1 MHNPLSRLY
10 VVVPAAGTGQRMDSA
25 VPKQYLELNSGQTVL
40 GMTVSKLQS
49 LRPERLVVALHA
61 ADTWFDDLHL
71 SGVDRVVGGEN
82 RAASVLSALTAID
95 ARDDD
100 LILVHDAV
108 RPCVRVADINRLI
121 DLARNHAEGALL
133 ATPVIDTLKRVTD
146 QQVTA
151 TVDRSQLWQAQTPQ
165 IFRFELLKRALLAA
179 PAATDEASAVEAL
192 GILPRICRGRAD
204 NLKITTNEDLAMA
217 RFIVSSAPQ

>member
-10 VVVPAAGTGQRMDSA
+10 VVVPAAGTGQRMGSA

-95 ARDDD
+95 ARNDD

-121 DLARNHAEGALL
+121 DLARDHAEGALL

>member
-10 VVVPAAGTGQRMDSA
+10 VVVPAAGTGQRMGSA

-40 GMTVSKLQS
+40 GMTVSKLQL

-121 DLARNHAEGALL
+121 DLARDHAEGVLL

>member
-10 VVVPAAGTGQRMDSA
+10 VVVPAAGTGQRMGSA

-204 NLKITTNEDLAMA
+204 NLKITTSEDLAMA

>member
-10 VVVPAAGTGQRMDSA
+10 VVVPAAGTGQRMGSA

-40 GMTVSKLQS
+40 GMTVSKLQL

-121 DLARNHAEGALL
+121 DLARDHAEGALL

-192 GILPRICRGRAD
+192 GILPRICQGRAD

-217 RFIVSSAPQ
+217 RFIVSGAPQ

>member
-10 VVVPAAGTGQRMDSA
+10 VVVPAAGTGQRMGSA

-40 GMTVSKLQS
+40 GMTVSKLQL

-108 RPCVRVADINRLI
+108 RPCVRVADINLLI
-121 DLARNHAEGALL
+121 DLARDHAEGALL

>member
-10 VVVPAAGTGQRMDSA
+10 VVVPAAGTGQRMGSA

-40 GMTVSKLQS
+40 GVTMSKLQS

-121 DLARNHAEGALL
+121 DLARDHAEGALL

>member
-10 VVVPAAGTGQRMDSA
+10 VVVPAAGTGQRMGSA
-25 VPKQYLELNSGQTVL
+25 VPKQYLELNPGQTIL
-40 GMTVSKLQS
+40 GMTVSKLQT

-61 ADTWFDDLHL
+61 TDTWFGELHL
-71 SGVDRVVGGEN
+71 SGVDRVVGGDN
-82 RAASVLSALTAID
+82 RAASVLCALAAID
-95 ARDDD
+95 AGDDD

-121 DLARNHAEGALL
+121 ELARGHAEGALL

-146 QQVTA
+146 RRVTE

-165 IFRFELLKRALLAA
+165 IFRFELLQRALLAA
-179 PAATDEASAVEAL
+179 PSATDEASAVEAL
-192 GILPRICRGRAD
+192 GISPRICQGRAD

-217 RFIVSSAPQ
+217 RFIVSGEPQ

>member
-40 GMTVSKLQS
+40 GMTVSKLQL

-121 DLARNHAEGALL
+121 DLARDHAEGALL

-217 RFIVSSAPQ
+217 RFIVSGAPQ

>member
-10 VVVPAAGTGQRMDSA
+10 VVVPAAGTGQRMGSA

-61 ADTWFDDLHL
+61 ADTWFDDLRL

-121 DLARNHAEGALL
+121 DLARDHAEGALL

-179 PAATDEASAVEAL
+179 PAATDEASAVETL

>member
-10 VVVPAAGTGQRMDSA
+10 VVVPAAGTGQRMGSA

-108 RPCVRVADINRLI
+108 RPCVRVADINRVI
-121 DLARNHAEGALL
+121 DLARDHAEGALL

>member
-10 VVVPAAGTGQRMDSA
+10 VVVPAAGTGQRMGSA

-40 GMTVSKLQS
+40 GMTVSKLQL

-121 DLARNHAEGALL
+121 NLARDHAEGALL

-217 RFIVSSAPQ
+217 RFIVSSASQ

>member
-10 VVVPAAGTGQRMDSA
+10 VVVPAAGTGQRMGSA

-121 DLARNHAEGALL
+121 NLARDHAEGALL

-217 RFIVSSAPQ
+217 RFIVSGAPQ

>member
-10 VVVPAAGTGQRMDSA
+10 VVVPAAGTGQRMGSA

-61 ADTWFDDLHL
+61 ADTWFDDLHR

-121 DLARNHAEGALL
+121 DLARDHAEGALL

>member
-1 MHNPLSRLY
+1 MHNPPSRLY
-10 VVVPAAGTGQRMDSA
+10 VVVPAAGTGQRMGSA

-217 RFIVSSAPQ
+217 RFLVSGAPQ

>member
-10 VVVPAAGTGQRMDSA
+10 VVVPAAGTGQRMGSA

-40 GMTVSKLQS
+40 GMTVSKLQL

-121 DLARNHAEGALL
+121 DLARDHAEGALL

>member
-40 GMTVSKLQS
+40 GMTVSKLQL

-121 DLARNHAEGALL
+121 DLARDHAEGVLL

>member
-10 VVVPAAGTGQRMDSA
+10 VVVPAAGTGQRMGSA

-40 GMTVSKLQS
+40 GMTVSKLQL

-108 RPCVRVADINRLI
+108 RPCVRVADINRLF
-121 DLARNHAEGALL
+121 DLARDHAEGALL

-204 NLKITTNEDLAMA
+204 NLKITTSEDLAMA

>member
-10 VVVPAAGTGQRMDSA
+10 VVVPAAGTGQRMGSA

-40 GMTVSKLQS
+40 GMTMSKLQL

-121 DLARNHAEGALL
+121 DLARDHAEGALL

>member
-10 VVVPAAGTGQRMDSA
+10 VVVPAAGTGQRMGSA
-25 VPKQYLELNSGQTVL
+25 VPKQYLELNLGQTVL
-40 GMTVSKLQS
+40 GMTVSKLQL

>member
-10 VVVPAAGTGQRMDSA
+10 VVVPAAGTGQRMGSA
-25 VPKQYLELNSGQTVL
+25 VHKQYLELNSGQTVL
-40 GMTVSKLQS
+40 GMTMSKLQL

-121 DLARNHAEGALL
+121 DLARDHAEGALL

-146 QQVTA
+146 QRVTA

>member
-10 VVVPAAGTGQRMDSA
+10 VVVPAAGTGQRMGSA

-40 GMTVSKLQS
+40 GMTVSKLQL

-121 DLARNHAEGALL
+121 DLARDHAEGALL

-192 GILPRICRGRAD
+192 GILPRIWRGRAD

-217 RFIVSSAPQ
+217 RFLVSGAPR

>member
-10 VVVPAAGTGQRMDSA
+10 VVVPAAGTGQRVGSA

-121 DLARNHAEGALL
+121 DLARDHAEGALL

>member
-40 GMTVSKLQS
+40 GMTVSKLQL

-121 DLARNHAEGALL
+121 DLARDHAEGALL

>member
-1 MHNPLSRLY
+1 MHDPLSRLY
-10 VVVPAAGTGQRMDSA
+10 VVVPAAGTGQRMGSA

-40 GMTVSKLQS
+40 GMTVSKLQL

-121 DLARNHAEGALL
+121 DLARDHAEGALL

>member
-10 VVVPAAGTGQRMDSA
+10 VVVPAAGTGQRMGSA

-121 DLARNHAEGALL
+121 DLARDHAEGALL

-217 RFIVSSAPQ
+217 RFLVSGAPQ

>member
-10 VVVPAAGTGQRMDSA
+10 VVVPAAGTGQRMGSA

>member
-10 VVVPAAGTGQRMDSA
+10 VVVPAAGTGQRMGSA

-61 ADTWFDDLHL
+61 ADTWFDDLYL

-121 DLARNHAEGALL
+121 DLARDHAEGALL

>member
-10 VVVPAAGTGQRMDSA
+10 VVVPAAGTGQRMGSA

-40 GMTVSKLQS
+40 GMTVSKLQL

-108 RPCVRVADINRLI
+108 RPCVRVADINRC
-121 DLARNHAEGALL
+121 LL
-133 ATPVIDTLKRVTD
+133 YTSPSPR
-146 QQVTA
+146 
-151 TVDRSQLWQAQTPQ
+151 DR
-165 IFRFELLKRALLAA
+165 
-179 PAATDEASAVEAL
+179 
-192 GILPRICRGRAD
+192 G
-204 NLKITTNEDLAMA
+204 
-217 RFIVSSAPQ
+217 

>member
-10 VVVPAAGTGQRMDSA
+10 VVVPAAGTGQRMGSA

-40 GMTVSKLQS
+40 DMTVSKLQL

-121 DLARNHAEGALL
+121 DLARDHAEGALL

>member
-10 VVVPAAGTGQRMDSA
+10 VVVPAAGTGQRMGSA

-40 GMTVSKLQS
+40 GMTVSKLQL

-61 ADTWFDDLHL
+61 ADTWFDDLQL

-121 DLARNHAEGALL
+121 DLARDHAEGALL

-146 QQVTA
+146 QRVTA
-151 TVDRSQLWQAQTPQ
+151 TVDRSHLWQAQTPQ

>member
-10 VVVPAAGTGQRMDSA
+10 VVVPAAGTGQRMGSA
-25 VPKQYLELNSGQTVL
+25 VPKQYLELNLGQTVL
-40 GMTVSKLQS
+40 GMTVSKLQL

-121 DLARNHAEGALL
+121 DLARDHAEGALL

-146 QQVTA
+146 ERVTA

>member
-10 VVVPAAGTGQRMDSA
+10 VVVPAAGTGQRVGSA

-40 GMTVSKLQS
+40 GMTMYKLQL

-121 DLARNHAEGALL
+121 DLARDHAEGALL

>member
-121 DLARNHAEGALL
+121 DLARDHAEGVLL

>member
-121 DLARNHAEGALL
+121 DLARDHAEGALL

>member
-1 MHNPLSRLY
+1 MHNQLSRLY
-10 VVVPAAGTGQRMDSA
+10 VVVPAAGTGQRMGSA

-121 DLARNHAEGALL
+121 DLARDHAEGALL